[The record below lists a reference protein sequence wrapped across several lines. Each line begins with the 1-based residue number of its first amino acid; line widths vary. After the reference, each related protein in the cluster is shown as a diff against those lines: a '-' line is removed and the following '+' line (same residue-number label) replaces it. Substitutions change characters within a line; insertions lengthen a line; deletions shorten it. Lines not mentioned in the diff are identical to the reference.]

1 MEGQAKNKGD
11 YPLPHKENSERVFYG
26 LLGYPLGHSFSRAF
40 FNDKF
45 AREGINAEYLN
56 FELPSADL
64 LPQVIEEHPTLC
76 GLNVTIPHK
85 QAVIPFLDEISEE
98 ARMIG
103 AVNVIRIKRLEDST
117 RPYFLK
123 GFNSDI
129 IGFTDSLRPLL
140 QPHHRK
146 ALVLG
151 TGGASKAICVGLEKL
166 GIEWRYVS
174 RQRPSHT
181 AVPSSSIPS
190 PTAAVPPSSIPSP
203 TAAVPPS
210 SIPSP
215 TAAVPATLIPS
226 PTAAV
231 PAPSG
236 AVAPSLTYADLTP
249 ALLAEYTVI
258 VNCTPLGMFPKV
270 DACPDIPY
278 DALTPQHLLYDLVY
292 NPEETLFLKQGREHG
307 ATVKG
312 GLEMLHRQALAS
324 WDFWNGKE

>member
-11 YPLPHKENSERVFYG
+11 YPLPHKENGERVFYG

-98 ARMIG
+98 ACKIG
-103 AVNVIRIKRLEDST
+103 AVNVIRIKRWEDST
-117 RPYFLK
+117 RPYILK

-129 IGFTDSLRPLL
+129 IGFTDSLRSLL

-203 TAAVPPS
+203 TAAVP
-210 SIPSP
+210 
-215 TAAVPATLIPS
+215 
-226 PTAAV
+226 
-231 PAPSG
+231 APSG

-249 ALLAEYTVI
+249 AILAEYTVI